1 MGPCGE
7 DQMFE
12 LQLGFPAA
20 AGDLQRP
27 RTGERGAPLNELHF
41 PQLGD
46 TADSGRQLVDDA
58 LLETSQLVDVDLW
71 LAERHAP
78 PAGVLRFVDHLGH
91 VQQRLRRDAAAV
103 KADAPRVL
111 FLVDQRDLHAQVSRI
126 EGGGIA
132 ARPCAKYCQLCGVSH
147 QPMSERRK
155 GCSIASTTQRRKRM
169 ASAPSITRWS

>member
-1 MGPCGE
+1 ML
-7 DQMFE
+7 E
-12 LQLGFPAA
+12 LQLGVTAA
-20 AGDLQRP
+20 ARDLERA
-27 RTGERGAPLNELHF
+27 RTRERGASLNELHF

-46 TADSGRQLVDDA
+46 AADSGRQLVDDA
-58 LLETSQLVDVDLW
+58 LLEASQLVDVDLR

-78 PAGVLRFVDHLGH
+78 PAGVLRLVDDLGH

-103 KADAPRVL
+103 KADASGVL
-111 FLVDQRDLHAQVSRI
+111 FLVDERDLHAEVCRI